1 MANDAGGDRTLT
13 EVRREEGRIEERST
27 VFKKEL
33 GLTDLVLTQIVFVV
47 GTIWVGTA
55 AKLGAN
61 ELFFWLLPI
70 LTFYLSLAAVVIHL
84 NRLMPLEG
92 GLYQWAKLGFN
103 DFVGFMVAWD
113 LWIFAILV
121 MSGIGLTVVTNLS
134 YAIGPSARWMAE
146 SKWFIT
152 VFSCVLVGTLV
163 GVSARGLGVGK
174 WVHNAGGV
182 LLSLTFLTLI
192 GLPFV
197 SLLRGK
203 IPQFHPFAF
212 ALPAFSRSN
221 PELFT
226 KSLNLFSKLALG
238 ALTGFEYVAILAGE
252 CKTPARNIGRS
263 VIIAAPIIALM
274 FTLGTAS
281 VLAFV
286 RPDEVDLI
294 GPIAQVL
301 SRGFGRFGVVA
312 ANVVALVILALIGRL
327 VALMSIYLP
336 ANARLPM
343 VAGWDDLLPPWFTR
357 LHGRYKTPV
366 NSVVLVGA
374 AALAFGLLG
383 IAGVGMQEANQLL
396 DNAAGIFYASTYV
409 VLFAIPLFAAERI
422 GLRAPLWLRV
432 ASASGALVSLL
443 YIALTIVPIVRVE
456 SRLGFAVK
464 LIGVALGFNLAGV
477 ALFVAGRRTHGA
489 AAAIPLPAP

>member
-1 MANDAGGDRTLT
+1 MTDAAGLDRPNGLA
-13 EVRREEGRIEERST
+13 EIRQREGRVEARSA

-47 GTIWVGTA
+47 GTVWVGTA
-55 AKLGAN
+55 AKLGADQ
-61 ELFFWLLPI
+61 LFFWLLAI
-70 LTFYLSLAAVVIHL
+70 LTFYLPLAAVVIHL

-134 YAIGPSARWMAE
+134 YAIGPGGRWMAG

-152 VFSCVLVGTLV
+152 LFSCGLVCTLV
-163 GVSARGLGVGK
+163 AVSTRGLSIGK

-182 LLSLTFLTLI
+182 LILLTFLTLI

-203 IPQFHPFAF
+203 IREFHPFVF
-212 ALPAFSRSN
+212 AVPAFSASN
-221 PELFT
+221 TELFT
-226 KSLNLFSKLALG
+226 KSLNLFTKLALG

-274 FTLGTAS
+274 FILGTSS

-301 SRGFGRFGVVA
+301 SRGFGQFGVLA
-312 ANVVALVILALIGRL
+312 STVVSLVILALIGRL
-327 VALMSIYLP
+327 VALMSIYLT
-336 ANARLPM
+336 ANARLPV
-343 VAGWDDLLPPWFTR
+343 VAGWDDLLPAWFTR
-357 LHGRYKTPV
+357 LHARYQTPV
-366 NSVVLVGA
+366 HSIVVVGA
-374 AALAFGLLG
+374 TALAFGLLG

-396 DNAAGIFYASTYV
+396 DTAAGIFYASTYV
-409 VLFAIPLFAAERI
+409 VLFAIPLFAAARI
-422 GLRAPLWLRV
+422 GLRAPIWLRV
-432 ASASGALVSLL
+432 AAASGALVSLL
-443 YIALTIVPIVRVE
+443 YIALAIVPIVRVE
-456 SRLGFAVK
+456 SRLTFAAK
-464 LIGVALGFNLAGV
+464 LIGVALVINLIGA
-477 ALFVAGRRTHGA
+477 ALFVAGRRRQRA
-489 AAAIPLPAP
+489 AAPA